1 MLFIC
6 KNNKYEMIEY
16 VEYEIDWGDV
26 VEWKWEWIKNSDENE
41 WISKDEVDIILN
53 CVEMEIIMIIDEE
66 LIVFYYDSFF
76 ILFEQKKQHS
86 CHIYFYMQP
95 TPRSI

>member
-6 KNNKYEMIEY
+6 KNNKYEMIGY

-53 CVEMEIIMIIDEE
+53 CVEMEIIMIIAEE

-76 ILFEQKKQHS
+76 ILFEQKKQRVFS
-86 CHIYFYMQP
+86 DYLFVSSYS
-95 TPRSI
+95 TL

>member
-6 KNNKYEMIEY
+6 KNNKYEMIGY

-53 CVEMEIIMIIDEE
+53 CVEMEIIMIIDKE

-76 ILFEQKKQHS
+76 ILFEQKKQRVFS
-86 CHIYFYMQP
+86 DYLFVSSYS
-95 TPRSI
+95 TL

>member
-6 KNNKYEMIEY
+6 KNNKYEMIGY

-53 CVEMEIIMIIDEE
+53 CVEMEIIMIIDKE

-76 ILFEQKKQHS
+76 ILFEQKKQRVFS
-86 CHIYFYMQP
+86 DFLFVSSYS
-95 TPRSI
+95 TL

>member
-1 MLFIC
+1 
-6 KNNKYEMIEY
+6 MIGY

-76 ILFEQKKQHS
+76 ILFEQKKQRVFS
-86 CHIYFYMQP
+86 DYLFVSSYS
-95 TPRSI
+95 TL

>member
-53 CVEMEIIMIIDEE
+53 CVEMEIIMIIDKE

-76 ILFEQKKQHS
+76 ILFEQKKQRVFS
-86 CHIYFYMQP
+86 DYLFVSSYS
-95 TPRSI
+95 TL

>member
-6 KNNKYEMIEY
+6 KNNKYEMIGY
-16 VEYEIDWGDV
+16 VEYEIDLGDV

-53 CVEMEIIMIIDEE
+53 CVEMEIIMIIDKE

-76 ILFEQKKQHS
+76 ILFEQKKQRVFS
-86 CHIYFYMQP
+86 DYLFVSSYS
-95 TPRSI
+95 TL